1 MSAAPRPNS
10 NTQRALVTP
19 EGVDLQLHIANVGQ
33 RIGAFLLDVGI
44 IGLVLLAVTILA
56 VLMGIGAAFAGGLAG
71 AEIMAVIWLLVFFVL
86 RNFYFTG
93 FELSPAAATPG
104 KRMMGL
110 RVAARDGG
118 RLKAESVFARNAMRE
133 LEVFVPLSLLATH
146 VGQDS
151 VDGWIALLT
160 LVWASIF
167 LLFPLFNRDR
177 LRAGDL
183 IGGTWVIR
191 APKRKLMKDLADDSA
206 RHRSHYV
213 FTVAQLD
220 AYGAH
225 ELHVL
230 ETVLRQ
236 NQRATLRIVGE
247 RIEAKIGWKR
257 TADHHP
263 RDFLSAYYAALRERL
278 EQRLLMGVRRRD
290 KHDV

>member
-1 MSAAPRPNS
+1 MSRASRTTS
-10 NTQRALVTP
+10 GSQRTLVTP
-19 EGVDLQLHIANVGQ
+19 EGVDLRLHIANAGQ
-33 RIGAFLLDVGI
+33 RLGAFLLDVGI
-44 IGLVLLAVTILA
+44 IVLVLVVVTLVA
-56 VLMGIGAAFAGGLAG
+56 GLMGLGAAVAGGMSG
-71 AEIMAVIWLLVFFVL
+71 AEVMFVIWLLAFFVL
-86 RNFYFTG
+86 RNFYFTA
-93 FELSPAAATPG
+93 FELSPAGATPG
-104 KRMMGL
+104 KRLMGL

-118 RLKAESVFARNAMRE
+118 RLKSESVFARNAMRE
-133 LEVFVPLSLLATH
+133 LEVFVPLSLIVTY
-146 VGQDS
+146 VGQDR

-167 LLFPLFNRDR
+167 VLFPLFNHDR

-191 APKRKLMKDLADDSA
+191 TPGRKLMKDMADESV
-206 RHRSHYV
+206 RHRDAYA
-213 FTVAQLD
+213 FTTAQLD
-220 AYGAH
+220 AYGVH
-225 ELHVL
+225 ELQVL

-236 NQRATLRIVGE
+236 NQRATLRVVGE